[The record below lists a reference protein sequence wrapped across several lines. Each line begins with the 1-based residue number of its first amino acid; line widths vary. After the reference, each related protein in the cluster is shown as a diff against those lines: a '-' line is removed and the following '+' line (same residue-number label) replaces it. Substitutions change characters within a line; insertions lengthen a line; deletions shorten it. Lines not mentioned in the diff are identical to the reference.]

1 MNETRELA
9 DFASTLTLGEIPER
23 TRAHAKLLILDQL
36 GCQIGSARLPWSQQV
51 YQTITEL
58 GSSGRSVVMA
68 MGDQVRADDAAF
80 INSTFGAANEID
92 DAHTGVR
99 THAGAVVVPAAFAV
113 AQAQGTT
120 AGADLL
126 LATIVGYE
134 VMLRVAWAAFPTL
147 MAKQHSAVTVG
158 SFGAGAATAAIFGL
172 DGPGMLNTLAIAGS
186 HSSGLME
193 YTESGGSV
201 KRIHTAI
208 GSSSGVRS
216 GYLARSGLTGPLAAL
231 EGRRGFLEAFA
242 DRGNTGRLTKD
253 LGRTFLIDG
262 VGPKSYFAE
271 YRIHAPLQALEI
283 LTKEHGL
290 GLADI
295 ESMRVGVTSVTM
307 EAVGTI
313 IEPAD
318 TLGAQFSMR
327 FALALAAKYGPAA
340 LRDVTGDLLA
350 DPEVAALAAKVEM
363 YIDPGLEPRKWE
375 TFGGVLSITT
385 TDGRTCTL
393 AQAEPLGSPR
403 NPMSERQLREKFR
416 MLAEPELGSAR
427 CGAIIDAV
435 ARLEEADLRSDL
447 LPHVVG
453 HQR

>member
-9 DFASTLTLGEIPER
+9 DFATTLRLDEIPER

-51 YQTITEL
+51 YRTMIEL
-58 GSSGRSVVMA
+58 GTSGPSVVMA
-68 MGDQVRADDAAF
+68 MGDRVRADDAAF

-99 THAGAVVVPAAFAV
+99 THAGAVVVPAVLAV

-120 AGADLL
+120 AGADVL

-134 VMLRVAWAAFPTL
+134 VMLRVAWAGFPTL
-147 MAKQHSAVTVG
+147 MQKQHSAVTVG
-158 SFGAGAATAAIFGL
+158 PFGAGAATAAILGL
-172 DGPGMLNTLAIAGS
+172 DAPGMLNTLAIAGS

-242 DRGNTGRLTKD
+242 DRANTGRLTED
-253 LGRTFLIDG
+253 LGTTFLIDG

-271 YRIHAPLQALEI
+271 YRIHAPLQALEL
-283 LTKEHGL
+283 LTRQQDLRFG
-290 GLADI
+290 DI
-295 ESMRVGVTSVTM
+295 QSMRVGVTSVTM

-327 FALALAAKYGPAA
+327 FALALAAKYGPSA
-340 LRDVTGDLLA
+340 LRDVTDDLLA
-350 DPEVAALAAKVEM
+350 DAEVAALAARIEM
-363 YIDPGLEPRKWE
+363 YIDPGLELRKWE

-385 TDGRTCTL
+385 TGGATFRL
-393 AQAEPLGSPR
+393 AQAAPLGSPQ
-403 NPMSERQLREKFR
+403 NPMSERQMQEKFR

-427 CGAIIDAV
+427 CSAILEAV
-435 ARLEEADLRSDL
+435 ARLEEADVQADL
-447 LPHVVG
+447 LPHVVS